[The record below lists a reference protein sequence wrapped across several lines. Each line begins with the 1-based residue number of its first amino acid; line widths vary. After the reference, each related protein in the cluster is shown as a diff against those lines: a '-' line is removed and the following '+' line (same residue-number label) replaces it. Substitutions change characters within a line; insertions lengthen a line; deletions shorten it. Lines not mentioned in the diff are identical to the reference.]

1 MTNGAIL
8 PIIPMSDEH
17 KIHIAKGV
25 RFLQRV
31 CYNLAQSKGFH
42 ERWRSPLEAMALVTS
57 EVGEAVE
64 AVRKIASP
72 YEPDYKPELGS
83 YNDDVNNHLS
93 EHIGNDGYSAYA
105 EELADIVIR
114 VMDEADDR
122 NIDLAGAILS
132 KLDYNMSRPHKHG
145 KKA

>member
-1 MTNGAIL
+1 MMTDGFKVSIANGVRL
-8 PIIPMSDEH
+8 LQRTCYS
-17 KIHIAKGV
+17 IAK
-25 RFLQRV
+25 
-31 CYNLAQSKGFH
+31 SKGFH

-64 AVRKIASP
+64 AVRKID
-72 YEPDYKPELGS
+72 PDIANDLRTGPLD
-83 YNDDVNNHLS
+83 YNAAIDATLS

-122 NIDLAGAILS
+122 NIDLAGAILA
-132 KLDYNMSRPHKHG
+132 KLKYNMSRPYKHG